1 MENAM
6 RSYVRFITAL
16 AALLYA
22 APALADRYEFD
33 KSHTS
38 IVFHVNHLGFS
49 EVMGVFT
56 KFNGDFE
63 FDRDHPEK
71 SKIDVKLSPSGIRTS
86 SELLDDVL
94 QGKDFFNTATYPG
107 ITFVSRS
114 IKVTGKNTGD
124 VTGDVTLL
132 GVTRPVTLH
141 VTLNKADYAPIT
153 NMYVAGFH
161 ANATLKRSDFGMT
174 YSIPLVGDD
183 VRIDIDTEG
192 VNLDRKKEESLRH

>member
-1 MENAM
+1 M
-6 RSYVRFITAL
+6 RFYVHYIIAF
-16 AALLYA
+16 AAFLYA

-49 EVMGVFT
+49 DVMGVFT
-56 KFNGDFE
+56 QFSGDFA
-63 FDRDHPEK
+63 FDRNHPEN
-71 SKIDVKLSPSGIRTS
+71 SKINVSLQPRGIRTS

-94 QGKDFFNTATYPG
+94 QGKDFFNTGAYPD

-114 IKVTGKNTGD
+114 ISVTGKNTGD

-132 GVTRPVTLH
+132 GVTKPVTLH
-141 VTLNKADYAPIT
+141 VTFNKADYAPIS
-153 NMYVAGFH
+153 NMYTAGFH
-161 ANATLKRSDFGMT
+161 ASATLKRSDFGMT
-174 YSIPLVGDD
+174 YSIPLVGDE

-192 VNLDRKKEESLRH
+192 VNLDRKKAESLRH